1 MLPISD
7 KDRRIA
13 LLVILN
19 VVLAATLGTA
29 GDLRS
34 AACFC
39 ILTPLERGN
48 VDIFSW

>member
-7 KDRRIA
+7 NDRRIA

-29 GDLRS
+29 VTSGQQPVFVSRHLLK
-34 AACFC
+34 A
-39 ILTPLERGN
+39 GN
-48 VDIFSW
+48 VDIFS